1 MILTILRAILYVSAG
16 LDLGST
22 WKGMSAGQ
30 KEANPILGQN
40 RLVQGVIVFGSI
52 IVVDLVSRWAQGQG
66 STFAAVLV
74 LASVSALHL
83 VAFLLNLRSFK

>member
-1 MILTILRAILYVSAG
+1 MILTILRALLYVSAG

-22 WKGMSAGQ
+22 WKGMSMGQ

-40 RLVQGVIVFGSI
+40 KIVQGVMVIGSI
-52 IVVDLVSRWAQGQG
+52 IAVDLMSRWAAGQD
-66 STFAAVLV
+66 SLAAAVLL
-74 LASVSALHL
+74 LASVSTLHL